1 MHDIT
6 PRPPRPVVKP
16 EEPLLEAPAVE
27 ALLSAP
33 EPLLALE
40 EKTPRKPR
48 RRRVWVVSALSALV
62 IIIAATLLVWYN
74 IGLSAKGGSLGQLV
88 VVKVPAGSTP
98 TDIGRILQEE
108 AVIRDALVFD
118 IYTRLSGTK
127 DNLQAGTYRLSPAE
141 TVQQIV
147 GHLVNGNVD
156 EFSITFL
163 PGATLAEN
171 RKVLINAGYSVT
183 EVDTALAATYDSPLF
198 AGKPASSDL
207 EGYIYGETYNF
218 NSGATVS
225 EILQRTFTEYE
236 AVVAKNNL
244 VEGYK
249 KQGLSL
255 FEGITLASIIQREV
269 NGIVDQRQVAQV
281 FYTRLASGMQLG
293 SDVTYMYAAK
303 KLGVVATPS
312 LDSPYNTRN
321 RVGLPP
327 GPIAVP
333 GLSALQAAAT
343 PASGTYVYFLSGDDD
358 LTYFA
363 RTNAEHEANI
373 VAHCKVKCSQ

>member
-6 PRPPRPVVKP
+6 PRPPRLPLKP
-16 EEPLLEAPAVE
+16 EESLLEAPALE
-27 ALLSAP
+27 ALLEAP

-40 EKTPRKPR
+40 EHTPKKPR
-48 RRRVWVVSALSALV
+48 RRRIWIVSILSAVL
-62 IIIAATLLVWYN
+62 IAIAATVLIWYN

-88 VVKVPAGSTP
+88 VVKVPSGSTP
-98 TDIGRILQEE
+98 TDIGTILQQK
-108 AVIRDALVFD
+108 AVIRDAFVFD

-147 GHLVNGNVD
+147 GHLVNGTVD
-156 EFSITFL
+156 EFSVTFL

-171 RKVLINAGYSVT
+171 REVLINAGYSAN
-183 EVDTALAATYDSPLF
+183 EVDTALATPYESQLF
-198 AGKPASSDL
+198 AGKPSSADL

-225 EILQRTFTEYE
+225 EILERTFTEFE
-236 AVVAKNNL
+236 TVIQKNNL
-244 VEGYK
+244 ADGFK

-255 FEGITLASIIQREV
+255 YEGITLASIIQREV
-269 NGIVDQRQVAQV
+269 HNQTDQKQVAQV
-281 FYTRLASGMQLG
+281 FYTRLASGMPLG
-293 SDVTYMYAAK
+293 SDVTYIYAAK
-303 KLGVVATPS
+303 KLGIEATPT
-312 LDSPYNTRN
+312 LESPYNTRN

-327 GPIAVP
+327 GPIATP
-333 GLSALQAAAT
+333 GLNALLATAA
-343 PASGTYVYFLSGDDD
+343 PASGTFVYFLSGDDNV
-358 LTYFA
+358 TYFA

-373 VAHCKVKCSQ
+373 VAHCKVKCLQ

>member
-1 MHDIT
+1 M
-6 PRPPRPVVKP
+6 
-16 EEPLLEAPAVE
+16 
-27 ALLSAP
+27 
-33 EPLLALE
+33 
-40 EKTPRKPR
+40 
-48 RRRVWVVSALSALV
+48 
-62 IIIAATLLVWYN
+62 LVWYN
-74 IGLSAKGGSLGQLV
+74 IGLSPRGGSLGQLV
-88 VVKVPAGSTP
+88 VVKVPSGSTP
-98 TDIGRILQEE
+98 TDIARILQEN

-141 TVQQIV
+141 SVQQIV
-147 GHLVNGNVD
+147 GHLVNGTVD

-171 RKVLINAGYSVT
+171 RKVFLNAGYSES
-183 EVDTALAATYDSPLF
+183 EVDAALAVTYTSPLF
-198 AGKPASSDL
+198 AGKPTSADL

-225 EILQRTFTEYE
+225 EILKRTFTEFE
-236 AVVAKNNL
+236 KVIAKNNF
-244 VEGYK
+244 VESFK
-249 KQGLSL
+249 KQGLTL
-255 FEGITLASIIQREV
+255 YEGITLASIIQREV
-269 NGIVDQRQVAQV
+269 NGLTDQKQVAQV

-303 KLGVVATPS
+303 KLGVEATPS

-321 RVGLPP
+321 RTGLTP

-333 GLSALQAAAT
+333 GLSALQATAS
-343 PASGTYVYFLSGDDD
+343 PASGNYVYFLSGDDD